1 MSWCEYYGNTEPKK
15 MLSQFLR
22 ARRHPYPTRQESRS
36 AAGFAA
42 SRLVARAHSP
52 ESCLRW
58 NNASHLHDRHHMERL
73 CVAVRLPSRL
83 PFSNEGFSW
92 AVRVLIQKGVPLPR
106 YWRTA
111 WERGCVAKVPRLP
124 RLGVAVDACLIPSFE
139 LLIDR
144 FG

>member
-1 MSWCEYYGNTEPKK
+1 MVQVRVRIPLVVDMSWCEYYGNTEPKKK

-58 NNASHLHDRHHMERL
+58 NNASHLHDRHHMEHLLRSRAFAIAT
-73 CVAVRLPSRL
+73 AVL
-83 PFSNEGFSW
+83 
-92 AVRVLIQKGVPLPR
+92 
-106 YWRTA
+106 
-111 WERGCVAKVPRLP
+111 ERGIFVGCTSTHTERGPIASLLADGLGERMRCQGSKVAT
-124 RLGVAVDACLIPSFE
+124 
-139 LLIDR
+139 
-144 FG
+144 FGRSR